1 MLVGAFNQEKALVGA
16 FSVITN
22 LRMELFQALLITTPQ
37 YLAELTDLQLGLATQ
52 LTASTPP
59 FQFSSVRP
67 AAAFNLSI
75 YRWPQYQRE
84 DTPLSIFISNHDLFT
99 AALM

>member
-1 MLVGAFNQEKALVGA
+1 ML
-16 FSVITN
+16 S
-22 LRMELFQALLITTPQ
+22 TTPQ
-37 YLAELTDLQLGLATQ
+37 YLAELTDLQLGLGTQ
-52 LTASTPP
+52 LTASTPT

-75 YRWPQYQRE
+75 YRWPEYQRE
-84 DTPLSIFISNHDLFT
+84 DTPLSNMSNNNLYT

>member
-1 MLVGAFNQEKALVGA
+1 M
-16 FSVITN
+16 ITN
-22 LRMELFQALLITTPQ
+22 LRMELFQALVLSTTPQ

-52 LTASTPP
+52 LTASTPT

-84 DTPLSIFISNHDLFT
+84 DTPLSIFISNHDLLT